1 MRRAERG
8 LTLLEVL
15 AAVAILGLL
24 YTVLARAA
32 IQGLRS
38 EGESKRRIEASLLI
52 DEQLVQIETQIAA
65 GVTPPL
71 GLTES
76 EAGDFRVATDVQ
88 PLEFYEGLVGDLA
101 EAPSDAPSVLGRQ
114 AVGGES
120 PLRIISVAV
129 SWNEGVF
136 ERRIERTTF
145 AIDRV
150 AAQAALAQ
158 LSGGGRGSRR

>member
-1 MRRAERG
+1 M
-8 LTLLEVL
+8 TLLEVL
-15 AAVAILGLL
+15 AAVALLGLV

-52 DEQLVQIETQIAA
+52 DEHLTDIEAQIAA

-71 GLTES
+71 GLIES
-76 EAGDFRVATDVQ
+76 ESGDFRVATNVR
-88 PLEFYEGLVGDLA
+88 PLEFYEELVAGIE
-101 EAPSDAPSVLGRQ
+101 EAPTGVPSVLGRQ
-114 AVGGES
+114 SASGES

-136 ERRIERTTF
+136 ERRLERTTF
-145 AIDRV
+145 ALDR
-150 AAQAALAQ
+150 AAAETALAR
-158 LSGGGRGSRR
+158 LSNGGRRSNR

>member
-15 AAVAILGLL
+15 AAVAVLGLL
-24 YTVLARAA
+24 YTVLAHAA
-32 IQGLRS
+32 VQGLRS
-38 EGESKRRIEASLLI
+38 EGESKRRIEASLLM
-52 DEQLVQIETQIAA
+52 DEQLVEIETQIAA
-65 GVTPPL
+65 GTALPL

-76 EAGDFRVATDVQ
+76 EAGDFRIATQVR
-88 PLEFYEGLVGDLA
+88 PLEFYEELVGDV
-101 EAPSDAPSVLGRQ
+101 EESPSDAPSVLGRQ
-114 AVGGES
+114 TVGGES

-145 AIDRV
+145 ALDRV
-150 AAQAALAQ
+150 AAQAAVARLANRR
-158 LSGGGRGSRR
+158 RGSRR